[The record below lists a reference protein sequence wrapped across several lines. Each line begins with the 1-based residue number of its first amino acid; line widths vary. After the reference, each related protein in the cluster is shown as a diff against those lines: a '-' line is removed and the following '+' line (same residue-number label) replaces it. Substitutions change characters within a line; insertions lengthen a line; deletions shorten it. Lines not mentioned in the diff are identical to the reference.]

1 MTYSIVYTE
10 ASQTTTSY
18 ETAVQNQRFVESNIA
33 LLEKYITK
41 LSLEK
46 EVLLR
51 QRTSIVQ
58 QMQHYKMLSSSIGRL
73 PVAPVAQFLS
83 ASGVCNLGA
92 TSRHFQEQC
101 NPEKKLLLTHLTT
114 PIREL
119 SISEAHTLVDRMA
132 LSMVES
138 IVIDAKRG
146 AGKALMRAL
155 SERGSEMLSL
165 KAVTISAAAE
175 TGEFIRDVYSF
186 MTALPANSLVSI
198 HLSGLRSLVHVSNLI
213 ANQTLSIERFKVD
226 YFVNGHEKD
235 IKPEFIPIM
244 PRLKSFVFDVAD
256 VVDLPIAI
264 LSERL
269 TSIEN
274 KEAVE
279 VIYLPHMQISG
290 ETSKVIDLVNLLKQF
305 KNSQQMVVRFR
316 HLPLSVKEI
325 VALRE
330 NFDKLPAVCI
340 SDHFIVMLDTWA
352 SWWPQQNAIWDSPE
366 KITGLSV
373 FREQI
378 DFESLGTTANREWL
392 KLSRAQKHLWTTVIA
407 PKVLGLYLQNQ

>member
-10 ASQTTTSY
+10 ASQTTISY
-18 ETAVQNQRFVESNIA
+18 ETAVQNHRFVESNIA

-41 LSLEK
+41 LALEK
-46 EVLLR
+46 EELLK

-58 QMQHYKMLSSSIGRL
+58 QIQYYQMLSASIGRL
-73 PVAPVAQFLS
+73 PIAPVAQFLS

-101 NPEKKLLLTHLTT
+101 APDNKLLLVHLTT
-114 PIREL
+114 PKREL
-119 SISEAHTLVDRMA
+119 SLSEAESLVA
-132 LSMVES
+132 GLAISMVES
-138 IVIDAKRG
+138 IVIEAKRCS
-146 AGKALMRAL
+146 GKALMQAL
-155 SERGSEMLSL
+155 SGRGSEMSSL
-165 KAVTISAAAE
+165 KSVTISAAAE
-175 TGEFIRDVYSF
+175 TGDLINHVHSF
-186 MTALPANSLVSI
+186 MSAIPKNQLQSI
-198 HLSGLRSLVHVSNLI
+198 HLSGLRSLAHVSSLI
-213 ANQTLSIERFKVD
+213 ANQSLSIERFKVD

-235 IKPEFIPIM
+235 IHSLIIPVM

-256 VVDLPIAI
+256 VVDLPIGILLDRLNAI
-264 LSERL
+264 ED
-269 TSIEN
+269 

-279 VIYLPHMQISG
+279 MIYLPHMQISG
-290 ETSKVIDLVNLLKQF
+290 DSSRVNELVSLLKQF
-305 KNSQQMVVRFR
+305 KNVQQLVVRFR
-316 HLPLSVKEI
+316 HLPLSVRDI

-330 NFDKLPAVCI
+330 AFDKLPAVCI

-352 SWWPQQNAIWDSPE
+352 SWWPQQNAIWDSPD

-378 DFESLGTTANREWL
+378 DFESLGTTANREGL
-392 KLSRAQKHLWTTVIA
+392 RLSRAQKDLWSKVIA